1 MRETVLTRFCLKK
14 GERVTHALIVSLVQ
28 LWITVAAR
36 PPLVDSGQHRFS
48 AAAEL
53 FAGIPS
59 LPSASSTAPI
69 HRAPLPRTAPANAR
83 RCGRRRVLGATPLL
97 SPFLCSFFSHF
108 SQPMPPS
115 RRSPPALLLE
125 LLRRLHRIRLL
136 PPSPSSS
143 KPSSAAGTSFADM
156 GYGEGRPLPSTR
168 SSEEEHQRQLESPPV
183 TSGAPAFS
191 YIPFFYKIY

>member
-136 PPSPSSS
+136 PRRRLPRSPLALPELPSPIW
-143 KPSSAAGTSFADM
+143 GM
-156 GYGEGRPLPSTR
+156 GKDDHCHPQGAQKR
-168 SSEEEHQRQLESPPV
+168 S
-183 TSGAPAFS
+183 
-191 YIPFFYKIY
+191 INDN